1 LKETLLEIKELE
13 TQFFIYDGVVKA
25 LNKIDLV
32 IHKEETLGIVGETGC
47 GKSVT
52 ALSILRLIAPP
63 GRIMGGEILLEG
75 EDLLKK
81 KAEEMRKIRGRRI
94 SMIFQN
100 PTSSLN
106 PVFTVGDQLMAV
118 IRNHTRMDKQEARNR
133 AINMFKQVGL
143 PDPEKTLHKHS
154 YELSG
159 GMQQRIMIAIALS
172 CEPSLLIADE
182 PTTALDVTIQ
192 AQILRLMKGLKDKLG
207 TSILLITHNLGIVV
221 KVCDRIVIMY
231 AGEFVEEAPV
241 KEMFENPR
249 HPYSRGLLAS
259 IPKIG
264 QVRGTEQLG
273 MIKGTVCSLIDP
285 PPGCRFHQRCSFSKD
300 VCRSERP
307 QRVKVGEDHFVFCHL
322 CQ

>member
-1 LKETLLEIKELE
+1 
-13 TQFFIYDGVVKA
+13 
-25 LNKIDLV
+25 
-32 IHKEETLGIVGETGC
+32 
-47 GKSVT
+47 
-52 ALSILRLIAPP
+52 
-63 GRIMGGEILLEG
+63 
-75 EDLLKK
+75 
-81 KAEEMRKIRGRRI
+81 
-94 SMIFQN
+94 MIFQN

-106 PVFTVGDQLMAV
+106 PVFTVGDQLMTA
-118 IRNHTRMDKQEARNR
+118 IRNHTNMDKQEARNR
-133 AINMFKQVGL
+133 AIDMLKQVGL
-143 PDPEKTLHKHS
+143 PDQEKTLRKYS

-182 PTTALDVTIQ
+182 PTTALDVTMQ

-207 TSILLITHNLGIVV
+207 TSILLITHNLGIVA
-221 KVCDRIVIMY
+221 KVCDRVVIMY

-264 QVRGTEQLG
+264 QVRYAGQLDI
-273 MIKGTVCSLIDP
+273 IKGTVCSLIDP

-300 VCRSERP
+300 VCRSARP
-307 QRVKVGEDHFVFCHL
+307 QRVKVGEGHFVSCHL